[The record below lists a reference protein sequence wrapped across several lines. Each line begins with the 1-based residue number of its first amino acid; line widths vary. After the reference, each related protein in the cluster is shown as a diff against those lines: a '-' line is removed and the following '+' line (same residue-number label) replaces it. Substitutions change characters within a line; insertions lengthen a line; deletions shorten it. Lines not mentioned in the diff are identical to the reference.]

1 MTYKQ
6 AIQYLYSLQMFGA
19 KFGLEPTL
27 KLTGLVGN
35 PHEKLR
41 FIHVA
46 GTNGKGSVCAMLED
60 IYRRAGLRVG
70 LYTSPHL
77 VSFAERIQV
86 DRQMISEAD
95 VARLT
100 GELAALMSQ
109 FTDET
114 HPTFFEFVTVM
125 ALKYFAEQ
133 KCDLVVFETGLGGR
147 LDATN
152 IVTPIASVITNIQMD
167 HQQWLGDTLE
177 KIAFEKAGIIKPG
190 IPIITAAETPALEV
204 IANTARERRA
214 PLFVVSRKTVEEIRG
229 MKVGLLGEHQRLN
242 AAVAFETVR
251 VLVNAIPV
259 SQKDVAD
266 GLEKVDWFGRL
277 QVIKRGKQTFLL
289 DGAHNPAGVRTLA
302 AALPVVFSVK
312 PTLVMGAMKDKDWTV
327 MCRTLAPLVSRICL
341 CPTGNCQ
348 RTADPNLLKAE
359 FRRANA
365 KVPIEVFDSLA
376 LAMKAAD
383 KDMNVVLAGSLYIVG
398 GALERLHFAK
408 TGREANLNDWAP
420 KSQMTTLPGEN
431 VHFPTGKD

>member
-6 AIQYLYSLQMFGA
+6 AIQYLYGLQMFGA

-41 FIHVA
+41 FIHIA
-46 GTNGKGSVCAMLED
+46 GTNGKGSVCAMLEN
-60 IYRRAGLRVG
+60 IYRREGLRVG

-86 DRQMISEAD
+86 NRQMISEAD

-100 GELAALMSQ
+100 GELEALMPQ
-109 FTDET
+109 FTEET

-133 KCDLVVFETGLGGR
+133 KCDLVVFETGMGGR

-190 IPIITAAETPALEV
+190 IPIVTAAETPALEV
-204 IANTARERRA
+204 IARMAQERRS
-214 PLFVVSRKTVEEIRG
+214 PLTVVSHKTVEEIRDL
-229 MKVGLLGEHQRLN
+229 KVGLLGEHQRIN

-251 VLVNAIPV
+251 VLAEAIPV
-259 SQKDVAD
+259 SKENIIE
-266 GLEKVDWFGRL
+266 GLKTVDWFGRL

-302 AALPVVFSVK
+302 ASLPAVFSAK
-312 PTLVMGAMKDKDWTV
+312 PTLVMGAMKDKEWMV
-327 MCRTLAPLVSRICL
+327 MCKILAPLVSRICL
-341 CPTGNCQ
+341 CPTGNSQ
-348 RTADPNLLKAE
+348 RTADPHRLEAE
-359 FRRANA
+359 FRKANA
-365 KVPIEVFDSLA
+365 KVSIEVFDSLA
-376 LAMKAAD
+376 VAMKAAD
-383 KDMNVVLAGSLYIVG
+383 KDLNVVLAGSLYIVG
-398 GALERLHFAK
+398 EALERLHLAK
-408 TGREANLNDWAP
+408 TAQEANLNDWAP
-420 KSQMTTLPGEN
+420 QSK
-431 VHFPTGKD
+431 GKG